1 MPADAAVL
9 VQHIRRLAGG
19 PAAEVSD
26 RELLRHYTA
35 RRDEAAFAALV
46 RRHGPMVWRACR
58 RLLRQEQDA
67 EDVYQATFLVLA
79 KKADAQQWQ
88 DSVAGWLYGV
98 AVRLAHKARCRAARR
113 PAAVGAAGVA
123 ADPLD
128 SLSGRELLAAL
139 DEELAG
145 LAEEYRTPLLLC
157 NLEGRT
163 QEDAAR
169 QLGCSLSTVRRRLEV
184 GRGLLHGRLS
194 RRGLS
199 LSALLGGWLLARSAA
214 SAAAP
219 PALAA
224 GQAPAA
230 AAQALADGFLRG
242 SAALPVRLAGAC
254 LLLAGLVAGAFGLAG
269 PRAEPPAAPP
279 EPPPAPAKGDEKR
292 PPVAE
297 PAVGQDAPLPAGVML
312 RAGLARFRHGSVVT
326 SLGYSAD
333 GKLIATGGWDSTV
346 RVWEAATGKEV
357 QTIALGARTRATISP
372 DGKRVASAGNDM
384 IIRVHDVAT
393 GKELRAIA
401 AHGQPII
408 AVAFSPDGNSL
419 ATAGQEGNVG
429 LWDLVTG
436 KSGYLAGHEG
446 EVRSVAF
453 SPDGKLLASA
463 GADGTVRLWDP
474 ANRTEVARLSA
485 SSQTV
490 LTVAFSADGKR
501 LASGGVDKVVRLWD
515 VADRKEVR
523 AFEGHTGAVSS
534 VAFAPDGKRL
544 ASASGIPNTDRTVRL
559 WDVETGKMVRQ
570 LPGDFFGTVAFS
582 PDGKTLAVAPGNAGI
597 HLYDPE
603 TGKELPQ
610 SEGPMI
616 RSQGVVVS
624 PDGKLVA
631 TAGVSNYLIDT
642 ATGRVLRQFGPANVV
657 SYTAAFAPDGKV
669 LATGGRDGKIRLWDV
684 AGGQEIRVMDGHKDQ
699 KVFEGWINS
708 VVYSPDGKRLAE
720 ACRDGTVGLWDPAT
734 GVEQRRLTA
743 HEGKVWSLAWSPDG
757 KTFVTGGADLTVRLW
772 DAASGNEVR
781 RLEGHNSEVEAVAWS
796 PDGRLIASAD
806 RAGEVRLWGAATGQ
820 LLHQLKEQPR
830 WTYRLNH
837 HADGRTIA
845 FSPDGRLLA
854 AGNWE
859 AVQVWESAT
868 GRERARFV
876 GHRGEVNALAFAP
889 DSRTLVT
896 GGFDGTVLFWD
907 VTGRRRDG
915 KLPPAALPPQDLEAE
930 WTALRGEDGPKAH
943 RAVWALAADA
953 RQALPLLKERLTPVP
968 AADEKKVAR
977 LIAALDD
984 DDFDTREKAT
994 QELAGL
1000 AGAETQLRKALE
1012 GMPSAEVRE
1021 RVRYALDARERQV
1034 SSPEWAVTLRC
1045 LEVLEQMGTPEAR
1058 DWLRALADGEPG
1070 AALTAEAKAALRRI
1084 GAAPRR

>member
-1 MPADAAVL
+1 MPAADPAVL
-9 VQHIRRLAGG
+9 VQHIRRLAGA
-19 PAAEVSD
+19 PAGEASD
-26 RELLRHYTA
+26 RDLLRHYA
-35 RRDEAAFAALV
+35 DRRDERAFAALV

-79 KKADAQQWQ
+79 RKADAQPWQ

-113 PAAVGAAGVA
+113 PVAAGAVGVV

-163 QEDAAR
+163 QEEAAR

-214 SAAAP
+214 SASAP
-219 PALAA
+219 PAPAA
-224 GQAPAA
+224 TGQAPA

-242 SAALPVRLAGAC
+242 TPALPVRLAAAC
-254 LLLAGLVAGAFGLAG
+254 VLMAGLVAGAIGLAG

-279 EPPPAPAKGDEKR
+279 EPPAPRANSEQK
-292 PPVAE
+292 PPPAE
-297 PAVGQDAPLPAGVML
+297 PFAAQDDPLPAGVML
-312 RAGLARFRHGSVVT
+312 RAGGARLRHGSVVA
-326 SLGYSAD
+326 SLNFSRD
-333 GKLIATGGWDSTV
+333 GKLIATGGWDAKV

-357 QTIALGARTRATISP
+357 QTIALGAHTHAAITP
-372 DGKRVASAGNDM
+372 DGKKVASGGTDR
-384 IIRVHDVAT
+384 IVRLHDVAT
-393 GKELRAIA
+393 GKELWAA
-401 AHGQPII
+401 VAHGQPIN
-408 AVAFSPDGNSL
+408 ALAFSPDGKAL
-419 ATAGQEGNVG
+419 ATAAQDGAVG
-429 LWDLVTG
+429 LWDAATG
-436 KSGYLAGHEG
+436 KGMLLTGHEA

-453 SPDGKLLASA
+453 SPDGKVLAS
-463 GADGTVRLWDP
+463 GSSDGTVRLWDP
-474 ANRTEVARLSA
+474 AAQKQLAQLGGSNGP
-485 SSQTV
+485 V
-490 LTVAFSADGKR
+490 LAIAFSPDGKT
-501 LASGGVDKVVRLWD
+501 LAAGGTDNVIHLWD
-515 VADRKEVR
+515 VAERKEVR
-523 AFEGHTGAVSS
+523 AFEGHKGSVSS

-559 WDVETGKMVRQ
+559 WDVETGKTVRE

-582 PDGKTLAVAPGNAGI
+582 PDGKALAVAPGDAGI

-610 SEGPMI
+610 SAGPML
-616 RSQGVVVS
+616 RALGLAVS

-631 TAGVSNYLIDT
+631 LAGVSNHLLDA
-642 ATGRVLRQFGPANVV
+642 ATGRVIRRFGPANVV
-657 SYTAAFAPDGKV
+657 SYSAAFAPDGKV
-669 LATGGRDGKIRLWDV
+669 LATGGRDGKVRLWDV
-684 AGGQEIRVMDGHKDQ
+684 AGGEELRVLDGHKDQ
-699 KVFEGWINS
+699 KGFEGWIN
-708 VVYSPDGKRLAE
+708 VVAYSPDGKRLAE
-720 ACRDGTVGLWDPAT
+720 ACRDGTVGLWDPTT
-734 GVEQRRLTA
+734 GEEVSRLTGHQGYA
-743 HEGKVWSLAWSPDG
+743 RSVAFAPDG
-757 KTFVTGGADLTVRLW
+757 KTLVTGGADLTVRLW
-772 DAASGNEVR
+772 DVASGKELR
-781 RLEGHNSEVEAVAWS
+781 RLEGHNSDVEAVAWS
-796 PDGRLIASAD
+796 PDGRLLASAD
-806 RAGEVRLWGAATGQ
+806 RAGQVRLWVAATGAP
-820 LLHQLKEQPR
+820 LHQLTEQPG
-830 WTYRLNH
+830 WTFRLNH

-845 FSPDGRLLA
+845 FSPDSRLLA

-859 AVQVWESAT
+859 AVQVWEALT

-889 DSRTLVT
+889 DNPTLIT
-896 GGFDGTVLFWD
+896 GSFDGTVLFWD

-915 KLPPAALPPQDLEAE
+915 KLPPAALALPDLETE
-930 WTALRGEDGPKAH
+930 WTALRGEDGAKAH
-943 RAVWALAADA
+943 HAVWALAADPK
-953 RQALPLLKERLTPVP
+953 QALPLLKERLTPVP
-968 AADEKKVAR
+968 AADAKQVAR

-984 DDFDTREKAT
+984 DDFETREKAT

-1000 AGAETQLRKALE
+1000 AGAETQLRKVLE

-1021 RVRYALDARERQV
+1021 RVRYALDARERQEA
-1034 SSPEWAVTLRC
+1034 SPEWAVTLRC

-1070 AALTAEAKAALRRI
+1070 AALTIEAKAALRRVT
-1084 GAAPRR
+1084 AAPRR

>member
-1 MPADAAVL
+1 MPAADAAVI

-19 PAAEVSD
+19 PSVGEASD
-26 RELLRHYTA
+26 RELLRHYTD
-35 RRDEAAFAALV
+35 RHDEAAFAALV

-98 AVRLAHKARCRAARR
+98 AVRLAHKARCRATRR
-113 PAAVGAAGVA
+113 FAAVGAAGVV

-128 SLSGRELLAAL
+128 HLSGRELLAAL
-139 DEELAG
+139 DEELAA

-163 QEDAAR
+163 QEEAAR

-214 SAAAP
+214 SASAP
-219 PALAA
+219 PAA
-224 GQAPAA
+224 GKAPAA

-242 SAALPVRLAGAC
+242 SPALPVRLAGVC
-254 LLLAGLVAGAFGLAG
+254 VLLAGLVAGAVGLAG
-269 PRAEPPAAPP
+269 HRAEPPAAPP
-279 EPPPAPAKGDEKR
+279 EQTPPPAKGDEKR
-292 PPVAE
+292 PPAAE
-297 PAVGQDAPLPAGVML
+297 PAVAQDDPLPDGVML
-312 RAGLARFRHGSVVT
+312 RAGGARLRHGSVVN
-326 SLGYSAD
+326 SLTFSHD
-333 GKLIATGGWDSTV
+333 GKLIASGGWDAKV

-357 QTIALGARTRATISP
+357 QTIPLTARLRATISP
-372 DGKRVASAGNDM
+372 DGKTVASGGNDM
-384 IIRVHDVAT
+384 MIRLHDVAT

-401 AHGQPII
+401 AHGQPITS
-408 AVAFSPDGNSL
+408 VAFSPDGKSL

-429 LWDLVTG
+429 LWDLATG

-446 EVRSVAF
+446 EVRAVAF
-453 SPDGKLLASA
+453 SPDGKLLAS
-463 GADGTVRLWDP
+463 GGGDGTVRLWDP
-474 ANRTEVARLSA
+474 AAQKQLAQLGGSNGP
-485 SSQTV
+485 V
-490 LTVAFSADGKR
+490 LAIAFSPDGKSI
-501 LASGGVDKVVRLWD
+501 AAGGNDKVIHLWD

-523 AFEGHTGAVSS
+523 AFEGHTGTVSS
-534 VAFAPDGKRL
+534 VAFSPDGKRL

-559 WDVETGKMVRQ
+559 WDVETGKTVRE
-570 LPGDFFGTVAFS
+570 LPGDFFGTVAFA
-582 PDGKTLAVAPGNAGI
+582 PDGKALAVAPGDAGI

-603 TGKELPQ
+603 TGRELPQ
-610 SEGPMI
+610 SAGPMV
-616 RSQGVVVS
+616 RSLGLAVS

-631 TAGVSNYLIDT
+631 TAGVSNHLIDA
-642 ATGRVLRQFGPANVV
+642 ATGRVTRRFGPANVV
-657 SYTAAFAPDGKV
+657 SYSAAFAPDGKV
-669 LATGGRDGKIRLWDV
+669 LATGGRDGKVRLWDV
-684 AGGQEIRVMDGHKDQ
+684 AGGEELRVMDGHKEQ
-699 KVFEGWINS
+699 KGFEGWINC
-708 VVYSPDGKRLAE
+708 VAYSADGKRLAE
-720 ACRDGTVGLWDPAT
+720 ASRDGTVGLWDPAT
-734 GVEQRRLTA
+734 GEELSRLTGHQGYA
-743 HEGKVWSLAWSPDG
+743 RSVAFSPDG
-757 KTFVTGGADLTVRLW
+757 KTLVTSGADLTVRLW
-772 DAASGNEVR
+772 DVASGKELR
-781 RLEGHNSEVEAVAWS
+781 RLEGHAADVEAVAWS

-806 RAGEVRLWGAATGQ
+806 RAGQVRLWVAATGA
-820 LLHQLKEQPR
+820 LLHQLTEQPG

-859 AVQVWESAT
+859 AVQVWEALT
-868 GRERARFV
+868 GREQARFV
-876 GHRGEVNALAFAP
+876 GHRGEVNALGFAP

-896 GGFDGTVLFWD
+896 GSFDGMVLFWD

-915 KLPPAALPPQDLEAE
+915 KLSPAALPPQDLETE
-930 WTALRGEDGPKAH
+930 WTALRGEDGAKAH
-943 RAVWALAADA
+943 HAVWALAADA
-953 RQALPLLKERLTPVP
+953 KQALPLLKERLTPVP
-968 AADEKKVAR
+968 AADAKKVAR

-1058 DWLRALADGEPG
+1058 DWLRSLADGEPA
-1070 AALTAEAKAALRRI
+1070 AALTAEAKAALRRL
-1084 GAAPRR
+1084 AAPGRP